1 MANYRENMYNY
12 LKRKGYAD
20 KYDHAGIYCIKIDD
34 SIVYIGKSHNMLKR
48 VAQHYVIINTK
59 PKEAK
64 YNILAQAKR
73 KGHKI
78 SFDVLYNAKGTNYY
92 TIKNEIGKKEGEYI
106 RLYKP
111 ILNMQIPKEE
121 NWKQYEVQDIDE
133 QEILNAL

>member
-48 VAQHYVIINTK
+48 VAQHYVLIQT
-59 PKEAK
+59 EAK
-64 YNILAQAKR
+64 TAKYYILAQAKR

-78 SFDVLYNAKGTNYY
+78 NFDVLYDAKGTNYY
-92 TIKNEIGKKEGEYI
+92 TIKNEIGAKEGEYI
-106 RLYKP
+106 RQYRP
-111 ILNMQIPKEE
+111 ILNTQIPKEE
-121 NWKQYEVQDIDE
+121 KWKQYEVQEIDVE
-133 QEILNAL
+133 AILNTL